1 MKLWLFGDGRQ
12 SGANRSER
20 LRCETARILVAC
32 LGRSVLQ
39 TWKGPYCSDL
49 VDALETG
56 RLRKSGQSITFRV
69 ALLCSCVSRRA
80 CMVVCICLE
89 CECLFSLMITTWK
102 TCMPPRK
109 TSRWEIFV
117 SCQNSQQKKCIIKKT
132 LA

>member
-39 TWKGPYCSDL
+39 TCKGPCSDL

-89 CECLFSLMITTWK
+89 CECLFSLDDYHLEDLHAT
-102 TCMPPRK
+102 
-109 TSRWEIFV
+109 
-117 SCQNSQQKKCIIKKT
+117 KKNISLGDCLFLAKIHSKKMHHKKT